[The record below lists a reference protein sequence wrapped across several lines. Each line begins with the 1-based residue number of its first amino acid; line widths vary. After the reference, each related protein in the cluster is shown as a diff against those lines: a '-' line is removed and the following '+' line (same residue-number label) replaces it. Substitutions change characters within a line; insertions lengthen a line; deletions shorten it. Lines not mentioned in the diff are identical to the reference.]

1 MTWYAIEL
9 HNKEENMITVV
20 ETPAFLKG
28 VKRAALSEDDHRELI
43 NYLAANPKAGVIM
56 EGTGGVRKVRFASE
70 GSGKSGAYRVVY
82 YFHDDNMPLFAL
94 ALFAKNEKANL
105 TKAERNELKALM
117 PQIVKAYRARTS

>member
-1 MTWYAIEL
+1 
-9 HNKEENMITVV
+9 MITVV

>member
-1 MTWYAIEL
+1 
-9 HNKEENMITVV
+9 MITVI

-56 EGTGGVRKVRFASE
+56 EGTGGVRKVRFANE

-117 PQIVKAYRARTS
+117 PQMVKAYRARTS

>member
-1 MTWYAIEL
+1 
-9 HNKEENMITVV
+9 MITVV
-20 ETPAFLKG
+20 ETPAFLQG

-105 TKAERNELKALM
+105 TKAERNELKALI

>member
-1 MTWYAIEL
+1 
-9 HNKEENMITVV
+9 MITVV

-28 VKRAALSEDDHRELI
+28 VKRAALSENDHRELI
-43 NYLAANPKAGVIM
+43 NYMAANPKAGVIM